1 MNCMRLI
8 SVTLASVFLAFNAHA
23 QFELKAGNFNGLFIP
38 QNPGVPAIPVGG
50 NENNVPPTLNSNYQG
65 MGQVSSG
72 TGPLKTVPLVPTEHA
87 DRFPSNTPDKTI
99 VLTRSTMGGVFTSG
113 VPRYFMGDLILPPL
127 VQADEKTPA
136 AANYWRAKPILP
148 GEDIPGLNIIPLGTV
163 DVTESST
170 NGAGVKV
177 KMRPSELVVGA
188 TLLGQPITR
197 IIGTGPYSVTLAGN
211 ANVTISSEAGQSS
224 DITPATPFYYSPHA
238 EKVYGS
244 QPGQISITWV
254 TRLPNEDGIHESL
267 EETFAVS
274 SNTARPVRTIFWT
287 EGAFDGPVVQI
298 TDGRIS
304 TVNPIFYSAVPKSVP
319 EEVNIP
325 GNEPISPDLSTLS
338 FDKFAGVGQLH
349 AYNVEGRILIE
360 YLGDVR
366 LGDDIYN
373 QIGTDVVDIVRV
385 PPESLETVH
394 LGFEIL
400 PHDGDT
406 SLTASPLLSTAQ
418 NPVTYYGTN
427 TRPDGSSAYW
437 AERETSAPLNPDNG
451 KPESNNAYNKVV
463 FYWLEQGD
471 FSINWPKFQDRYW
484 QRWSPNLPD
493 YAHYTVDNAGS
504 TPDTGVPFS
513 GGNVPQ
519 IVYQDDPAQAEAS
532 IDLPTQRLFVT
543 FAAPPADQRNRALL
557 KFSAGSGKV
566 WYVNLYTQGE
576 DRGTTPT
583 PSIASTMVTVPS
595 TAGMTVG
602 MTVTGPGITG
612 EATIVTI
619 IGGTSYILSQDIANA
634 TNEFLYPFGQTVLS
648 STTAGTPTTI
658 TIADTSSLLV
668 GDLVYNWRS
677 YIGKIVSIL
686 DATRITVIKDP
697 DWGGEP
703 TLYLP
708 DGEHT
713 VSYWTTGFGV
723 QRFDEADEA
732 SHFSTPPSTT
742 IVVSST
748 ASLMAGM
755 LVTGPGI
762 NGEVTIASITD
773 ATHLELSKP
782 IASGTNDLTY
792 TGTPLSSTSSAS
804 VSSTFVTVGSTLNLE
819 VGMIVT
825 GTGTG
830 INETVTI
837 KRIIDGT
844 HLVLSDDVEF
854 TNDFTYTVESDD
866 GPPIDDVVIVGTRLL
881 PPAGHEIG
889 GYLSGGSGYYPAGY
903 LNPFVTGITAASTGA
918 IIPVNA
924 LPDDKI
930 LTVRWF
936 KKVPKPSAEFQDLF
950 VPGKVGRYTAKYP
963 PETTPSRIVIAQGV
977 GTDDLPPAEA
987 AGSIYYQNNRGE
999 PGYNPNDE
1007 HAKLLGGRAYAL
1019 REDLNVFAPY
1029 KAPFAD
1035 GHYTSEPFVLVAYTD
1050 PDDDRPAIHAYRVLR
1065 EIDKNKDSIKDD
1077 GDILFDYTAT
1087 AGTLLVTPYPL
1098 PLLNLPLEGEGVDRA
1113 SKNVEIMS
1121 KDAAKNVDVQ
1131 GASAYENFT
1140 FQDRKGFVWVHRGPH
1155 DGGTP
1160 GVRSSNSNG
1169 STTITVD
1176 TTEGLEMGMN
1186 VAGPGIT
1193 ETATIVSITDGTQYV
1208 LSQSV
1213 AAATGAGLTYGPSLE
1228 MKLYYLSEAG
1238 FFVPGSGEPP
1248 LNTML
1253 PFLRHADRSGEHLDL
1268 GAIDAR
1274 PDSSIREIDE
1284 PLTIIY
1290 RPTWPRGVAELRVGE
1305 TLALPKFGLP
1315 QVRGQKSA
1323 QVYYEQSIANAPTAS
1338 DPLKN
1343 SVQLH
1348 DPTREKTVALDAVG
1362 LDEIPSAIRT
1372 TSYQGKTYF
1381 QGLPPQLQERFF
1393 VDPLRGEK
1401 GTLILI
1407 GEFYDVL
1414 SGEDYLDLNLLT
1426 AAEEA
1431 TLKGLVKDAGS
1442 DKTAWEDAINALNTK
1457 VETFIPDPAVFGLY
1471 KVDPTQTDTVGKS
1484 DLALIT
1490 DPDTAVDSYALTATG
1505 QGTGYVTMV
1514 FGNGGN
1520 PDQQPQGDPVVVQV
1534 FKVAEQLYVG
1544 DLKVVLSSNPLDEQV
1559 TLRHSGDFAGK
1570 PEDYEFDW
1578 RWGTGAATAPR
1589 TYASV
1594 MTRYLGNPVANT
1606 HNWIVVSDPE
1616 DVVATAAQLSAAGP
1630 ALPFSPG
1637 RPINVRPVSYTSN
1650 VTTVTV
1656 NSTANLVVG
1665 MTVTGPGIT
1674 GTATVESIT
1683 DTTRYVLSQNI
1694 PDTTS
1699 DLTYDAD
1706 GGTLVLSSASVTA
1719 ARTIIDEES
1728 YTDAEMAA
1736 GYPGLFLKSELG
1748 MDFGPTPFPLGI
1760 PDEIVFSAKLGTFD
1774 GFVLYVNGKAALA
1787 HNAPAALFT
1796 LSNES
1801 RGLTDI
1807 GKSGAGDDSLKQFS
1821 LLPSWFNAGPN
1832 TIEVAVY
1839 TTADAN
1845 AESNLD
1851 FILEAAVEADLV
1863 DRIGSEWQTR
1873 ADPNEVNT
1881 NTAIV
1886 GGSPTNPFGGPQ
1898 FVLNDRW
1905 FTMRYKPKASAN
1917 NVLGTQYSRWMPP
1930 QFVEGWVKRVLAAI
1944 NPFGQR
1950 VTDLYNNSVNTE
1962 VSVIAQAGGRW
1973 EGDIALTLDN
1983 IDDVGLIEIY
1993 ETVLNR
1999 ARSLSIDAN
2008 TNDPDS
2014 NNALLLVAGYLNDLY
2029 TLLGNEAFAD
2039 AANPTISIDDPSGVG
2054 GVGEVNTSRFSFESQ
2069 VANSLE
2075 EELALLRGRDNSVSP
2090 GVETGPFYNR
2100 LFWNYTRGI
2109 ISGEVIYAVNYN
2121 IKEQVG
2127 HQPTDP
2133 NDKLGVIDEYDA
2145 ARMFPQGHG
2154 DAYGHYLTA
2163 LTGYYKLLS
2172 NDNFTW
2178 TPRAEAVTVA
2188 GQPVT
2193 VDFQDERKLAT
2204 AANDLTRTAEQIVG
2218 LVHRQSY
2225 DDDPAQGWEHFSD
2238 QTGDWGLDEWV
2249 SRSTQGAYYHWA
2261 VGNALVPEEDTYH
2274 TGVQKIDRTT
2284 IPALAALA
2292 TASTTFQTTIDNA
2305 NAHLNPLGLS
2315 PDAIAFDI
2323 SPSEMLAGQSHFE
2336 QIYGRA
2342 LQSLNNASGAFTQ
2355 AASMTRSLRDQH
2367 NQIDNYT
2374 SVIAEQETSY
2384 VNELIDIF
2392 GRPYSGEIGAGK
2404 VYAQGYAGPDL
2415 LHWFI
2420 VDRPNDLAD
2429 TSETFEITIATPLE
2443 YKAFTG
2449 NQIDDI
2455 VSSLDPIEMV
2465 AQTQTV
2471 TVQPSRFVQYNDVW
2485 KSGGLGSRAETGKLQ
2500 SALQDAQQSW
2510 LALSNLSGQYL
2521 DTETSLNRATEVFH
2535 DVVQTHINQLATME
2549 DSQGTIRDLNGVV
2562 LALEGTADALDLGA
2576 AFADEAGDAAAEFL
2590 PKIAGLVAGL
2600 SNGAILDPTSAPR
2613 GAAKLLGATGAQ
2625 IARGAAV
2632 AARIGAGGTEI
2643 AILGKEQGLERAL
2656 EELGFA
2662 NEELQLAYEFDT
2674 LYREHIG
2681 HGVELMQLTLSH
2693 QRAVQQVQNVIARGN
2708 RVLADREVF
2717 RQRAAAIIQ
2726 GYRTKDLTF
2735 RLFRNEALE
2744 QYRTLFDLAGRYTY
2758 LTAKSYD
2765 YETGLLGSSEGQ
2777 NVFSDIVSSRSLGDL
2792 AGGQPQATAS
2802 TIGDSGLAGTMAQL
2816 QSDFSVAEGRL
2827 GINNPDENGTVFSL
2841 RHELYRL
2848 SDDPAITS
2856 DDDAW
2861 RQTLEQHIVANV
2873 LSDSD
2878 VATYCNNIRKPDGTP
2893 VPGIIIP
2900 FSTTIQHGKN
2910 YFGLKLA
2917 GGDHSFSP
2925 SNFATKIYNVGIA
2938 LPGYVGMDNF
2948 AAGDPNGTPDSN
2960 AANALSSTP
2969 YLYLIPCGSDY
2980 MLAPP
2985 LGDTNTLRSWTVHD
2999 QALPLPYNLGATD
3012 FNANQFFSANGT
3024 LNEQPWI
3031 QRKHQA
3037 FRPVADPT
3045 FFYSSVPAE
3054 FTNSRLIGRSVWNG
3068 QWKIVIP
3075 AYTLLN
3081 NEQIGLNNFAASVKD
3096 IKLFLRTYS
3105 NSGN

>member
-8 SVTLASVFLAFNAHA
+8 SIALASVFLAFNAHG

-38 QNPGVPAIPVGG
+38 QTPDVPATPVGG
-50 NENNVPPTLNSNYQG
+50 NENNAPATPSSNYQG

-72 TGPLKTVPLVPTEHA
+72 TGPIAVATEHA
-87 DRFPSNTPDKTI
+87 DRYPSNNDI

-127 VQADEKTPA
+127 VQADEITPA

-148 GEDIPGLNIIPLGTV
+148 GEAIPGLGTMFSLSSV
-163 DVTESST
+163 EVTESST
-170 NGAGVKV
+170 NGAGVTV
-177 KMRPSELVVGA
+177 TTSPLALVVGA

-211 ANVTISSEAGQSS
+211 ANVTVASGNPLTV

-244 QPGQISITWV
+244 QPGQVSITWV
-254 TRLPNEDGIHESL
+254 TRLPNKGGIHETL

-319 EEVNIP
+319 EEANIP

-366 LGDDIYN
+366 LGDNIYN

-406 SLTASPLLSTAQ
+406 SLTASPLLSAAQ

-437 AERETSAPLNPDNG
+437 AERETSAPENPDNG
-451 KPESNNAYNKVV
+451 KPESNDAYNKVV

-519 IVYQDDPAQAEAS
+519 IVYQDDPTQSEAS
-532 IDLPTQRLFVT
+532 IDLPTQSLFVT
-543 FAAPPADQRNRALL
+543 FAAPPADKRNRSLL

-583 PSIASTMVTVPS
+583 SSIASKMITVPS

-612 EATIVTI
+612 EATIVSI
-619 IGGTSYILSQDIANA
+619 IDGTRYILSQDIANA
-634 TNEFLYPFGQTVLS
+634 TN
-648 STTAGTPTTI
+648 
-658 TIADTSSLLV
+658 
-668 GDLVYNWRS
+668 N
-677 YIGKIVSIL
+677 
-686 DATRITVIKDP
+686 
-697 DWGGEP
+697 
-703 TLYLP
+703 
-708 DGEHT
+708 
-713 VSYWTTGFGV
+713 
-723 QRFDEADEA
+723 
-732 SHFSTPPSTT
+732 
-742 IVVSST
+742 
-748 ASLMAGM
+748 
-755 LVTGPGI
+755 
-762 NGEVTIASITD
+762 
-773 ATHLELSKP
+773 
-782 IASGTNDLTY
+782 LTY
-792 TGTPLSSTSSAS
+792 AETRQLSSTSSVS
-804 VSSTFVTVGSTLNLE
+804 VSPTFVTVGSTLNLE

-825 GTGTG
+825 GTG

-837 KRIIDGT
+837 EQIIDRT
-844 HLVLSDDVEF
+844 HLVLSHDVNA
-854 TNDFTYTVESDD
+854 TNDFTYTVESDA
-866 GPPIDDVVIVGTRLL
+866 GPPIDDDVIVGTRLQ

-903 LNPFVTGITAASTGA
+903 LNPFVTGITAANTGA

-936 KKVPKPSAEFQDLF
+936 KRISKPSAEFQDLF
-950 VPGKVGRYTAKYP
+950 VPGKVGRYTANYP
-963 PETTPSRIVIAQGV
+963 SETTRSKIVIAQGV

-1019 REDLNVFAPY
+1019 REDLNVFEPY
-1029 KAPFAD
+1029 KAALAD
-1035 GHYTSEPFVLVAYTD
+1035 GDYTSEPFVLVAYTD
-1050 PDDDRPAIHAYRVLR
+1050 PADDRPAIHAYRVVR
-1065 EIDKNKDSIKDD
+1065 EIDENEDRIKDS

-1113 SKNVEIMS
+1113 SKNVEIMGA
-1121 KDAAKNVDVQ
+1121 DPADNGDVNM
-1131 GASAYENFT
+1131 ASAYENFT

-1160 GVRSSNSNG
+1160 GVRSSTSDG
-1169 STTITVD
+1169 STTIMVD
-1176 TTEGLEMGMN
+1176 TTEGLEMGMT
-1186 VAGPGIT
+1186 VTGPGIT
-1193 ETATIVSITDGTQYV
+1193 GTATIDSITDGTHYV

-1213 AAATGAGLTYGPSLE
+1213 AAATGASLTYGPSLS

-1238 FFVPGSGEPP
+1238 FFVPGSGEPA

-1253 PFLRHADRSGEHLDL
+1253 PFLRHADRSGEYLNL
-1268 GAIDAR
+1268 GDIDAQ
-1274 PDSSIREIDE
+1274 PDGSSTGGIDQ

-1323 QVYYEQSIANAPTAS
+1323 QVYYEQSIANASTAS
-1338 DPLKN
+1338 SPLKN

-1372 TSYQGKTYF
+1372 TSYRGKTYF
-1381 QGLPPQLQERFF
+1381 QGLPPQLQKRFF

-1426 AAEEA
+1426 ATEEA
-1431 TLKGLVKDAGS
+1431 ALKDLVKDAGS
-1442 DKTAWEDAINALNTK
+1442 DKTAWENAINALNTE
-1457 VETFIPDPAVFGLY
+1457 VETFIPDPAIFGLY
-1471 KVDPTQTDTVGKS
+1471 KVDPTQTSSVGER

-1544 DLKVVLSSNPLDEQV
+1544 DLKVVLSSNPLDEQA

-1570 PEDYEFDW
+1570 PEDYEFEW
-1578 RWGTGAATAPR
+1578 RWATGAATAPQ

-1594 MTRYLGNPVANT
+1594 MTKYLGDPGEVT
-1606 HNWIVVSDPE
+1606 ENWIEVSDPG
-1616 DVVATAAQLSAAGP
+1616 DVVATAAQLAAGSV
-1630 ALPFSPG
+1630 LPYSPG
-1637 RPINVRPVSYTSN
+1637 RTVNVRPVSYTSD

-1656 NSTANLVVG
+1656 NSTASLRVG

-1674 GTATVESIT
+1674 GSASVESIT

-1699 DLTYDAD
+1699 DLTY

-1774 GFVLYVNGKAALA
+1774 GFVLYVNGNAALA
-1787 HNAPAALFT
+1787 HNAPAPQFT

-1807 GKSGAGDDSLKQFS
+1807 GKSDGGDDSLKQFS
-1821 LLPSWFNAGPN
+1821 LPPSWFNAGPN

-1839 TTADAN
+1839 TSADPN
-1845 AESNLD
+1845 TESNLD

-1863 DRIGSEWQTR
+1863 ARNGSEWQTR
-1873 ADPNEVNT
+1873 ADPTGANT

-1905 FTMRYKPKASAN
+1905 FTMRYRPRASAN

-1930 QFVEGWVKRVLAAI
+1930 QLVEGWVKRVLAAI

-2039 AANPTISIDDPSGVG
+2039 AANPTISLDDSS

-2121 IKEQVG
+2121 IKEQIG

-2225 DDDPAQGWEHFSD
+2225 DDDSAQGWEHFSD

-2315 PDAIAFDI
+2315 PGAIAFDI

-2342 LQSLNNASGAFTQ
+2342 LQSLNNANGAFTQ
-2355 AASMTRSLRDQH
+2355 AASMTRSLRDQQ
-2367 NQIDNYT
+2367 NQIDDYT
-2374 SVIAEQETSY
+2374 SVIAEQEGSY

-2392 GRPYSGEIGAGK
+2392 GRPYSGAIGAGK

-2415 LHWFI
+2415 LQWFI
-2420 VDRPNDLAD
+2420 VDRPNDLVD
-2429 TSETFEITIATPLE
+2429 TSQTFQITIASPLE
-2443 YKAFTG
+2443 YNAFTG
-2449 NQIDDI
+2449 NRIDDI
-2455 VSSLDPIEMV
+2455 VSSLEPIEMV

-2485 KSGGLGSRAETGKLQ
+2485 GSGGLGSRAETGELQ
-2500 SALQDAQQSW
+2500 SALQDTQQSW

-2521 DTETSLNRATEVFH
+2521 DTATSLTRATEVFQG
-2535 DVVQTHINQLATME
+2535 VVQTHIDQLAKME

-2562 LALEGTADALDLGA
+2562 LALEGSADALDLGA

-2590 PKIAGLVAGL
+2590 PKIAGLVAGF

-2625 IARGAAV
+2625 IARGLAV

-2643 AILGKEQGLERAL
+2643 AILGEEQGLERAL
-2656 EELGFA
+2656 EKLGFA
-2662 NEELQLAYEFDT
+2662 NEELQLAYEFDN

-2681 HGVELMQLTLSH
+2681 HGQELMQLTLSH

-2744 QYRTLFDLAGRYTY
+2744 QYRTLFDLASRYTY

-2816 QSDFSVAEGRL
+2816 QAEFSVAEGRL

-2948 AAGDPNGTPDSN
+2948 AAGDPNGAPDSD

-3081 NEQIGLNNFAASVKD
+3081 NEQTGLNNFAASVKD